1 MSIAEAAVEPRN
13 EYVDF
18 WNTILVPKFVRW
30 RHIIVDGLTLH
41 SAKIFPS
48 LEVHE
53 GDKVVDAGC
62 GFGDTA
68 IQLARL
74 VGPTGSVLAVDC
86 CDGFLAY
93 GRQDAKAAGIS
104 NVTFLEAD
112 VQAYPFKPVHDF
124 CFSRFGTQFFESP
137 VAGLRNMRAT
147 LKPGGVMTMVVW
159 RGIKDNPWLGLGK
172 ETVLKFLPPPG
183 ENALSCG
190 PGPFSMADT
199 GVVTKQL
206 EIAGYKDIQF
216 EQVDAELFVGNDVDD
231 AVAFQLAIGPAGEV
245 YREAG
250 ELAEQRHGE
259 IHRNCHHLAMG
270 EIHHPHDAEDHRQAE
285 RCAARV
291 DQPQRQQLDREQ
303 QHRRREEQYQRPAA
317 RHAHDVRFQARDRW
331 PLREPRSPRR
341 QRAPTPLFEEQQHR
355 GQRRERTED
364 ELRSQDDASRDQRS
378 GQRRAGANGEW
389 GEHETPLL
397 APVFVVERA
406 AQPRQPARDALA
418 YSLCQTKRSGAG
430 RLTGMQWPPASKAA
444 ARGSRSR

>member
-1 MSIAEAAVEPRN
+1 MSNAEAAVEPRN

-48 LEVHE
+48 LEVRE
-53 GDKVVDAGC
+53 GDQVVDAGC

-74 VGPTGSVLAVDC
+74 VGPAGSVLAVDC

-112 VQAYPFKPVHDF
+112 VQSYPFKPVHDF
-124 CFSRFGTQFFESP
+124 CFSRFGTQFFENP

-147 LKPGGVMTMVVW
+147 LKPGGIMTMVVW
-159 RGIKDNPWLGLGK
+159 RGIKDNPWLGHAK
-172 ETVLKFLPPPG
+172 DVVLKYLPPPG
-183 ENALSCG
+183 DNALTCG

-199 GVVTKQL
+199 AVVTKQL

-216 EQVDAELFVGNDVDD
+216 EQVDAELFVGKDVDD
-231 AVAFQLAIGPAGEV
+231 AVAFQLALGPAGEV

-259 IHRNCHHLAMG
+259 IAAALKAELAK
-270 EIHHPHDAEDHRQAE
+270 
-285 RCAARV
+285 
-291 DQPQRQQLDREQ
+291 
-303 QHRRREEQYQRPAA
+303 YQRPNGIIMDSSSWKVSA
-317 RHAHDVRFQARDRW
+317 RN
-331 PLREPRSPRR
+331 P
-341 QRAPTPLFEEQQHR
+341 
-355 GQRRERTED
+355 G
-364 ELRSQDDASRDQRS
+364 
-378 GQRRAGANGEW
+378 
-389 GEHETPLL
+389 
-397 APVFVVERA
+397 
-406 AQPRQPARDALA
+406 
-418 YSLCQTKRSGAG
+418 
-430 RLTGMQWPPASKAA
+430 
-444 ARGSRSR
+444 